1 MTDWIGRTVS
11 VIDGGMESATLI
23 ASARIRR
30 GASETAPTASTI
42 GVPDRYCLYA
52 RKSSEEDERQAMS
65 IESQIQEMLAIA
77 KREGLNIT
85 ETRRESHSAK
95 ASGHRPVYNT
105 ILEDI
110 DKGLFNGILTW
121 DPSRLSRNA
130 GDLGSLVDLMD
141 RGLLKEIR
149 CHGQRFTN
157 NPNEKFL
164 LMILC
169 SQAKLENDNRGINVK
184 RGQKARAEQGYRPC
198 LPALGYLTER
208 KPGESRSNVVVD
220 PVRAPIIKQM
230 FEKVAVERMSG
241 RDVYRWICQTGFLTR
256 AGKKMTLSMIYKILH
271 NPYYTGRF
279 EYPIGSGRWFKGDYD
294 PIINQ
299 QIFDDAQRILSAGQQ
314 REWGTKEFAF
324 TRLMTCGGC
333 GSGVTADEKQ
343 KLTKKGLKKYV
354 YYRCTHS
361 RNMQC
366 KEQPVRE
373 EDLIEQL
380 IELLDGLD
388 LNTSAVKRKIDDEF
402 ERFSKFATD
411 VLGISD
417 KQKAQKINQRK
428 YVEYLLRNGT
438 MEEKRQLLE
447 CVKNR
452 IQLRSGKIQ
461 FLSNVLI

>member
-1 MTDWIGRTVS
+1 M
-11 VIDGGMESATLI
+11 
-23 ASARIRR
+23 
-30 GASETAPTASTI
+30 
-42 GVPDRYCLYA
+42 PDRYCLYA

-65 IESQIQEMLAIA
+65 IDSQIQEMLAIA

-110 DKGLFNGILTW
+110 DKGVFNGILTW
-121 DPSRLSRNA
+121 APDRLSRNA

-149 CHGQRFTN
+149 CHSQRFTN

-220 PVRAPIIKQM
+220 PVRAPVIRQM

-256 AGKKMTLSMIYKILH
+256 AGRRMTLSMIYKVLH

-279 EYPIGSGRWFKGDYD
+279 EYPVGSGRWFKGDYE

-324 TRLMTCGGC
+324 TRLMVCGGC

-343 KLTKKGLKKYV
+343 KQTKKGIKKYV

-366 KEQPVRE
+366 KEQPIRE

-438 MEEKRQLLE
+438 MEEKRELLSSL
-447 CVKNR
+447 KN
-452 IQLRSGKIQ
+452 KICLKEGHV
-461 FLSNVLI
+461 FF

>member
-1 MTDWIGRTVS
+1 
-11 VIDGGMESATLI
+11 MESATLI

-30 GASETAPTASTI
+30 GASEAAPAAPK
-42 GVPDRYCLYA
+42 VEMPDRYCLYA

-65 IESQIQEMLAIA
+65 IDSQIQEMLAIA

-110 DKGLFNGILTW
+110 DKGVFNGILTW
-121 DPSRLSRNA
+121 APDRLSRNA

-149 CHGQRFTN
+149 CHSQRFTN

-220 PVRAPIIKQM
+220 PVRAPVIKQM

-256 AGKKMTLSMIYKILH
+256 AGRRMTLSMIYKVLH

-279 EYPIGSGRWFKGDYD
+279 EYPVGSGRWFKGDYK
-294 PIINQ
+294 PIVNQ

-324 TRLMTCGGC
+324 TRLMVCGGC

-343 KLTKKGLKKYV
+343 KQTKKGVKRYV

-366 KEQPVRE
+366 KEQPIRE
-373 EDLIEQL
+373 EDLIDQL

-428 YVEYLLRNGT
+428 YVEYLLRNGK
-438 MEEKRQLLE
+438 MEEKRELLE
-447 CVKNR
+447 HLKNK
-452 IQLRSGKIQ
+452 ITLESGKI
-461 FLSNVLI
+461 NV

>member
-1 MTDWIGRTVS
+1 
-11 VIDGGMESATLI
+11 
-23 ASARIRR
+23 
-30 GASETAPTASTI
+30 
-42 GVPDRYCLYA
+42 
-52 RKSSEEDERQAMS
+52 
-65 IESQIQEMLAIA
+65 
-77 KREGLNIT
+77 
-85 ETRRESHSAK
+85 
-95 ASGHRPVYNT
+95 
-105 ILEDI
+105 
-110 DKGLFNGILTW
+110 
-121 DPSRLSRNA
+121 
-130 GDLGSLVDLMD
+130 MD
-141 RGLLKEIR
+141 RGKLKEIR
-149 CHGQRFTN
+149 CHSQRFTN

-208 KPGESRSNVVVD
+208 KPGESRSNVVID

-230 FEKVAVERMSG
+230 FDKVAVERMSG

-256 AGKKMTLSMIYKILH
+256 AGKKMTLSMIYKVLH

-324 TRLMTCGGC
+324 TRLMTCGEC

-343 KLTKKGLKKYV
+343 KQTKKGLKKYV

-380 IELLDGLD
+380 IELLDGLE
-388 LNTSAVKRKIDDEF
+388 LNTSGVKRKIDDEF
-402 ERFSKFATD
+402 ERFSKFATE

-428 YVEYLLRNGT
+428 YVEYLLRNGA

>member
-1 MTDWIGRTVS
+1 
-11 VIDGGMESATLI
+11 MESATLI

-30 GASETAPTASTI
+30 GAAEAAHTIPTTEM
-42 GVPDRYCLYA
+42 PDRYCLYA

-65 IESQIQEMLAIA
+65 IDSQIQEMLAIA
-77 KREGLNIT
+77 KRERLNIT

-110 DKGLFNGILTW
+110 DKGVFNGILTW
-121 DPSRLSRNA
+121 APDRLSRNA

-149 CHGQRFTN
+149 CHSQRFTN

-220 PVRAPIIKQM
+220 PVRAPIIRQM

-256 AGKKMTLSMIYKILH
+256 AGRRMTLSMIYKVLH

-279 EYPIGSGRWFKGDYD
+279 EYPVGSGRWFKGNYE

-324 TRLMTCGGC
+324 TRLMVCGGC

-343 KLTKKGLKKYV
+343 KQTKKGVKRYV

-366 KEQPVRE
+366 KEQPIRE
-373 EDLIEQL
+373 EDLIDQL
-380 IELLDGLD
+380 IEILDGLD

-417 KQKAQKINQRK
+417 KHKAQKINQRK
-428 YVEYLLRNGT
+428 YVEYLLRNGK
-438 MEEKRQLLE
+438 MEEKRELLE
-447 CVKNR
+447 SIRNK
-452 IQLRSGKIQ
+452 IYLQAGKIR
-461 FLSNVLI
+461 FS

>member
-1 MTDWIGRTVS
+1 MAHQSWIGRTVG
-11 VIDGGMESATLI
+11 VIDEDMETATLV
-23 ASARIRR
+23 APARIRR
-30 GASETAPTASTI
+30 GVSEAAPAASTI
-42 GVPDRYCLYA
+42 AVPDRYCLYA

-65 IESQIQEMLAIA
+65 IDSQIQEMLAIA

-198 LPALGYLTER
+198 LPPLGYLTER
-208 KPGESRSNVVVD
+208 RPGESKSRVVVD

-230 FEKVAVERMSG
+230 FEKVAVEKISG
-241 RDVYRWICQTGFLTR
+241 RDVYRWICTTGFLTR
-256 AGKKMTLSMIYKILH
+256 AGKKMTLSMTYKILH
-271 NPYYTGRF
+271 NSYFCARF
-279 EYPIGSGRWFKGDYD
+279 EYPIGSGRWFKGDYE
-294 PIINQ
+294 PLISQ
-299 QIFDDAQRILSAGQQ
+299 QIFDDVQRILSAGQQ

-343 KLTKKGLKKYV
+343 KQTKKGLKKYV

-380 IELLDGLD
+380 IEILDGLE
-388 LNTSAVKRKIDDEF
+388 LNTSGVKRKIDDEF

-438 MEEKRQLLE
+438 MEEKRELLGYLKHKIVLKE
-447 CVKNR
+447 
-452 IQLRSGKIQ
+452 GK
-461 FLSNVLI
+461 LALTNN

>member
-1 MTDWIGRTVS
+1 MARQDWIGRTVS
-11 VIDGGMESATLI
+11 VIDEDMESATLI

-30 GASETAPTASTI
+30 GASKAAPAASI
-42 GVPDRYCLYA
+42 IEVPDRYCLYA

-65 IESQIQEMLAIA
+65 IDSQIQEMLAIA

-95 ASGHRPVYNT
+95 ASGHRSVYNT

-110 DKGLFNGILTW
+110 DKGVFNGILTW
-121 DPSRLSRNA
+121 APDRLSRNA

-149 CHGQRFTN
+149 CHSQRFTN

-256 AGKKMTLSMIYKILH
+256 GGKKMTLSMIYKILH

-279 EYPIGSGRWFKGDYD
+279 EYPVESGRWFKGDYD

-343 KLTKKGLKKYV
+343 KQTKKGLKKYV

-373 EDLIEQL
+373 ENLVEQL
-380 IELLDGLD
+380 IEILDGLD
-388 LNTSAVKRKIDDEF
+388 LNTSGVKRKIDDEF

-438 MEEKRQLLE
+438 MEEKRELINQL
-447 CVKNR
+447 KN
-452 IQLRSGKIQ
+452 KIILKDQ
-461 FLSNVLI
+461 KIVFSKY